1 MEVNDVGE
9 VEFTGLPQKCL
20 YSLNSFSNQ
29 EKLENPLTVLQSV
42 IRILTGVNL
51 DEEMDFDQPQ
61 EYDAQPYEDY
71 GERTRAPSETTAYK
85 RLAF

>member
-9 VEFTGLPQKCL
+9 VEFTGLPQTCL

-42 IRILTGVNL
+42 IRILTGVSL

-61 EYDAQPYEDY
+61 D
-71 GERTRAPSETTAYK
+71 
-85 RLAF
+85 